1 MKLVKKIFISLVAI
15 AFISTATISCKSS
28 DKKSSTSD
36 QTQEFANP
44 PEGNPPE
51 GTPPDR
57 NFPGGTPPEKPNGIP
72 PEKPNGAPP
81 GGGPG
86 GHGGG
91 FGGGFGGQASADI
104 DYSGAVEITSKK
116 SEKNATY
123 STSTVDQSALLIS
136 TSDKVEIVNPTVSKT
151 GDSNGGDSCNFYGLN
166 AAVLV
171 KDGSTTTITG

>member
-57 NFPGGTPPEKPNGIP
+57 NFPGGTPPEKPNG
-72 PEKPNGAPP
+72 APP

-91 FGGGFGGQASADI
+91 FGGGFGGGQASADI

-166 AAVLV
+166 AAVLMNCV
-171 KDGSTTTITG
+171 F